1 MVAAVVAYQ
10 GWGSSAQAW
19 GAGVWGTDAASN
31 LPIATAAIGNE
42 SVSTERSHVQ
52 AVTGIAGTTS
62 AGTALGQGGVITSV
76 TGLLATATAMGGDE
90 EHVWSEIVTSQ
101 TPSWGSIS
109 TSQTP
114 SWGDIST

>member
-1 MVAAVVAYQ
+1 VVAVVAAYQ

-31 LPIATAAIGNE
+31 LPVATAAIGNE
-42 SVSTERSHVQ
+42 SVSTGHVL

-62 AGTALGQGGVITSV
+62 AGTAIGRGGVITGV
-76 TGLLATATAMGGDE
+76 TGLSATATAMGGAE
-90 EHVWSEIVTSQ
+90 EHVWSEIVSSQ